1 MLAGMP
7 TIPTPNRLPQLSL
20 SRLQADLGRIQARC
34 WQRLD
39 PAPVE
44 GSRELTEV
52 GGVERARGLTWAPLS
67 PGETYGL
74 PRQDWRQRWF
84 RLAIPAATAEQA
96 GRRHLVWKANG
107 ESTVHID
114 GTAWAGLDCAH
125 PSCRLPDAAAEL
137 LIETCLWQTA
147 IWAPTLPIS
156 STGQRFEGAWI
167 GVRDEAAWK
176 LYHDLHALVA
186 VAKRLH
192 GRSGA
197 GNSLEGGRH
206 HHQPSLISV
215 PPLLRRLIEELSAA
229 IRAFDEHGVS
239 AAQAVADRCYA
250 ELRSTA
256 WAGDVVLL
264 GHSHLDLVWLWP
276 ERATRRKWVH
286 TAATVAGLMERDP
299 AFTFINSQPWLL
311 PHLEADDP
319 RLAARVRRFIAEGR
333 WELEGMAEVES
344 DVLLS
349 GGETLARSLVRG
361 QRRIAALRGR
371 MAGVMWIPDVF
382 GYCGCLPQLVRLA
395 GGRGFFTSKLTWSRV
410 TPFPYTSFVWEGDD
424 GTSVVAHLPPVGFNG
439 NASVDEL
446 CNAAEDHRQAGVAPA
461 LLAPIGYGD
470 GAGGPTEEHLE
481 RARRLA
487 DLAGVPRA
495 RWGTCEAFFDALES
509 VADRL
514 PRFRGELY
522 LEAHRGTPIVQVRMK
537 QAFRAS
543 ERALQ
548 AWEAAAAV
556 SGSGPLPDD
565 AWERTVFASFHD
577 AIPGSSI
584 GAVYEEL
591 VPQLAAAAQEARSR
605 ASASLGGAGD
615 CWFNPLPVAW
625 SGLLPGAD
633 GPVPVRLPAL
643 AASTLAAARITAA
656 APAWDGTVLA
666 NGRVRA
672 VLAGDGLHAL
682 VIDGVEQPLS
692 GPAGLWLHEDHP
704 HQHDAWE
711 TDLDDRRDGRPVSLG
726 APSLVLQNAAQ
737 VEVAQAVRIASQDIG
752 RLVWGLDA
760 GSAALDVRLEV
771 DWQQQHRLLRFV
783 VPTRHLGRMARFGG
797 PFGCALRCQLPG
809 YEQDEA
815 RWDGA
820 GSRWAAV
827 TDETADD
834 GLAIVSQASYG
845 FSAYAGALAINLL
858 RAPANPD
865 PGCDRGAQRI
875 AFQLRAWR
883 ARSAE
888 GPTALDAETAYAE
901 PVPCAAPRS
910 SLAAWSDLGGLVPS
924 WVEPVSDGIV
934 LRAHETAGCDG
945 AAELTLAVGLGAPE
959 PVDLLGRPL
968 AGVAA
973 PTALGGGRWRV
984 PYRARQILSLRCRR
998 G

>member
-1 MLAGMP
+1 MLPDMS
-7 TIPTPNRLPQLSL
+7 TIPVPNRLPQLSL
-20 SRLQADLGRIQARC
+20 ARLQADLNRLQARC

-39 PAPVE
+39 PVPVE

-52 GGVERARGLTWAPLS
+52 GGVERVRGLTWAPVS
-67 PGETYGL
+67 IGETYGL
-74 PRQDWRQRWF
+74 PRHDWRQRWF
-84 RLAIPAATAEQA
+84 RLAVPAAAPGEA

-107 ESTVHID
+107 ESTVHLD

-125 PSCRLPDAAAEL
+125 PSCRLPDTAAEL
-137 LIETCLWQTA
+137 LVETCLWQTA
-147 IWAPTLPIS
+147 IWAPTQPFS
-156 STGQRFEGAWI
+156 STGQRFEGASI

-176 LYHDLHALVA
+176 LYHDLHALLA
-186 VAKRLH
+186 VARRLH
-192 GRSGA
+192 GRGSA

-206 HHQPSLISV
+206 HHLPALVSAS
-215 PPLLRRLIEELSAA
+215 PLLRRLIEELSAA
-229 IRAFDEHGVS
+229 FRACDEHGPA
-239 AAQAVADRCYA
+239 AAQAIADRCYA

-256 WAGDVVLL
+256 WAGEVVLL

-299 AFTFINSQPWLL
+299 DFTFINSQPWLL
-311 PHLEADDP
+311 PHLDADDP
-319 RLAARVRRFIAEGR
+319 RLAARVRRLIAEGR

-349 GGETLARSLVRG
+349 GGETLARCLVRG
-361 QRRIAALRGR
+361 QRRITALRGR
-371 MAGVMWIPDVF
+371 PAGVMWIPDVF
-382 GYCGCLPQLVRLA
+382 GYCGCLPQLISLA

-424 GTSVVAHLPPVGFNG
+424 GTSVIAHLPPVGFNG
-439 NASVDEL
+439 SATVDEL
-446 CNAAEDHRQAGVAPA
+446 GNAVEDHRQAGVAPA
-461 LLAPIGYGD
+461 VLAPIGYGD

-495 RWGTCEAFFDALES
+495 RWGTCEAFFDQLAT

-548 AWEAAAAV
+548 AWEAAAAAT
-556 SGSGPLPDD
+556 SGGALPDD

-584 GAVYEEL
+584 GAVYDEL
-591 VPQLAAAAQEARSR
+591 VPQLAAAAQTARGQ
-605 ASASLGGAGD
+605 ASACLGGAGA
-615 CWFNPLPVAW
+615 CWFNPLAVPW
-625 SGLLPGAD
+625 TGLLPGPD
-633 GPVPVRLPAL
+633 GLVPAWLPP
-643 AASTLAAARITAA
+643 LAAATLAEARTS
-656 APAWDGTVLA
+656 APAPRWDGSVLD
-666 NGRVRA
+666 NGRIRA
-672 VLAGDGLHAL
+672 VLGSDGLIAL
-682 VIDGVEQPLS
+682 ACDGVEQPL
-692 GPAGLWLHEDHP
+692 AGAARLWLHEDHP

-711 TDLDDRRDGRPVSLG
+711 TDLDDRRTGSPVELG
-726 APSLVLQNAAQ
+726 EPTAVVQAAAL
-737 VEVAQAVRIASQDIG
+737 VEVAQAVRVDGREIG
-752 RLVWGLDA
+752 RLVWGVEA
-760 GSAALDVRLEV
+760 GGDGLLVRLEA

-827 TDETADD
+827 TDESADA

-845 FSAYAGALAINLL
+845 FSAYAGALAISLL

-865 PGCDRGAQRI
+865 PTCDRGAQRI
-875 AFQLRAWR
+875 GFQVRAWR
-883 ARSAE
+883 ARGPE
-888 GPTALDAETAYAE
+888 GSTALVAEQAYAE
-901 PVPCAAPRS
+901 PVPCAAPRP
-910 SLAAWSDLGGLVPS
+910 SLAGWSALGGLVPS
-924 WVEPVSDGIV
+924 WVEPLADGLV

-945 AAELTLAVGLGAPE
+945 AAELTLAAGLGAPE

-968 AGVAA
+968 PGVAA
-973 PTALGGGRWRV
+973 PTPLGGGRWRV